1 MDLEKDI
8 EVALQ
13 FLKGNYSARGKNHYD
28 MIYGMTNEKLALYF
42 KYFPIKDGNVFTV
55 LGSGDFVLQSACC
68 GSKSIYAFDYNP
80 LSLHM
85 GKLKIKSMD
94 ALEWNEFINYY
105 YNRDNLEYFKIKYY
119 KKIRESLD
127 NDTRFFWDNIY
138 SKARSE
144 SEITDNLVMI
154 DNINKNR
161 SYDGF
166 LNENKYYLTKKN
178 LKNIDIH
185 YYCFDVFDVLSKIP
199 DNIKFNAVF
208 LSNIFDWMNFED
220 KIKYP
225 LFIKRDL
232 DKRLDND
239 AMVAVHSSVNGNIS
253 NVLNIVFEDVIDV
266 DKCDKVIVYK
276 K

>member
-13 FLKGNYSARGKNHYD
+13 FLKGNYSARGKNHCD

-55 LGSGDFVLQSACC
+55 LGSGDFVLQSACF
-68 GSKSIYAFDYNP
+68 GAKSIYTFDYNP

-94 ALEWNEFINYY
+94 VLEWNEFINYY
-105 YNRDNLEYFKIKYY
+105 YNSNNLGYFKLKYY
-119 KKIRESLD
+119 KKIREYLD
-127 NDTRFFWDNIY
+127 NDTRIFWDAIY
-138 SKARSE
+138 SNVRLE
-144 SEITDNLVMI
+144 SQITDNLIMV
-154 DNINKNR
+154 DSLNKNR
-161 SYDGF
+161 SIDGF
-166 LNENKYYLTKKN
+166 LHKDNYYLTKNN
-178 LKNIDIH
+178 LKNIDIK
-185 YYCFDVFDVLSKIP
+185 YYCSDVFDILSKIP
-199 DNIKFNAVF
+199 NDTKFDAVF
-208 LSNIFDWMNFED
+208 LSNIFDWMNFEE

-232 DKRLDND
+232 DNHLDND

>member
-28 MIYGMTNEKLALYF
+28 MVYGMTNEKLNLYF

-68 GSKSIYAFDYNP
+68 GSKSIYTFDYNP

-94 ALEWNEFINYY
+94 VLEWNEFINYY
-105 YNRDNLEYFKIKYY
+105 YNSNNLGFFKLKYY
-119 KKIRESLD
+119 KKIREYLD
-127 NDTRFFWDNIY
+127 NDTRLFWDNIY

-154 DNINKNR
+154 DSINKNR
-161 SYDGF
+161 NYDGF

-178 LKNIDIH
+178 LKNVDIH

>member
-13 FLKGNYSARGKNHYD
+13 FLKGNYSARGKNHCD

-55 LGSGDFVLQSACC
+55 LGSGDFVLQSACF
-68 GSKSIYAFDYNP
+68 GAKSIYTFDYNP

-94 ALEWNEFINYY
+94 VLEWNEFINYY
-105 YNRDNLEYFKIKYY
+105 YNSNNLGYFKLKYY
-119 KKIRESLD
+119 KKIREYLD
-127 NDTRFFWDNIY
+127 NDTRIFWDAIY
-138 SKARSE
+138 SNVRLE
-144 SEITDNLVMI
+144 SQITDNLIMV
-154 DNINKNR
+154 DSLNKNR
-161 SYDGF
+161 SIDGF
-166 LNENKYYLTKKN
+166 LHKDNYYLTKKN

-253 NVLNIVFEDVIDV
+253 NALNIVFEDVIEV
-266 DKCDKVIVYK
+266 DKHDKVLVYK